1 MRAAAT
7 APVGGDFARK
17 GGVPGIKGWDAG
29 GRDAEVDFEAW
40 ERGNGQWVDGKG
52 GGKGGGGGEGDL
64 HRHIQFGML
73 APGEAVSGDLVMGV
87 GFGMGA
93 YRSRRPIRFLRL
105 ELFARC
111 SKRRCWRGWLV
122 RIVSSDTVSKGWL
135 ESIHYSK
142 THEHAET
149 DLPL

>member
-52 GGKGGGGGEGDL
+52 GGKGGGGG
-64 HRHIQFGML
+64 IYI
-73 APGEAVSGDLVMGV
+73 ATSNLVCSPLGKLLV
-87 GFGMGA
+87 G
-93 YRSRRPIRFLRL
+93 I
-105 ELFARC
+105 
-111 SKRRCWRGWLV
+111 W
-122 RIVSSDTVSKGWL
+122 
-135 ESIHYSK
+135 
-142 THEHAET
+142 
-149 DLPL
+149 